1 VSAPERAPHPPGDP
15 LERRVLMVDD
25 EERIRRGLAANLRL
39 RGFHCR
45 TAADGE
51 SALRLLGTEPAAIV
65 ITDIRMPGHGGM
77 WLLEQIRA
85 VHPETA
91 VILLTGFAEVEL
103 AARALRAGASDFLVK
118 PVAMLD
124 LMTAIGRAT
133 EKRRLVLENRAY
145 QMELEDRVRVATAE
159 LRSTLHMVTQSYRA
173 TLEALCSALDAR
185 EQETAEHSVRV
196 TRYALEIANGMG
208 ILGEA
213 REHLERGALLHDIG
227 KIGIPDA
234 ILLKPG
240 PLNEKDWEV
249 MRRHPLIGYEILSG
263 IAFLR
268 PASQIVLCHHEHWD
282 GKGYPQGLSRD
293 AIPLGARIFAVADA
307 LDAITSDRLYRPAR
321 SFAEALAEIER
332 CAGSQFD
339 PGVVAVLLNTGTRG
353 AGTMDRPV
361 PGRTGGDWS
370 SP

>member
-1 VSAPERAPHPPGDP
+1 MSAPERAPELPGDL
-15 LERRVLMVDD
+15 LERRILMVDD
-25 EERIRRGLAANLRL
+25 EEPIRRGLAANLRL

-45 TAADGE
+45 TAADAKT
-51 SALRLLGTEPAAIV
+51 ALSLLAEETAAIV
-65 ITDIRMPGHGGM
+65 VTDIRMPGHDGM
-77 WLLEQIRA
+77 WLLEQIRVA
-85 VHPETA
+85 HPETA

-118 PVAMLD
+118 PVAMVD
-124 LMTAIGRAT
+124 LLTAIGRAT
-133 EKRRLVLENRAY
+133 EKRRLVLANRAH
-145 QMELEDRVRVATAE
+145 QAELEDRVRMATEE
-159 LRSTLHMVTQSYRA
+159 LRSTLETVTQSYRA

-196 TRYALEIANGMG
+196 TRYALEISSGMG
-208 ILGEA
+208 VSGEA

-240 PLNEKDWEV
+240 PLSETDWEV
-249 MRRHPLIGYEILSG
+249 MRRHPVIGYEILSG

-268 PASQIVLCHHEHWD
+268 PAAQIVLCHHERWD
-282 GKGYPQGLSRD
+282 GAGYPRGLSRD

-321 SFAEALAEIER
+321 SFGEALAEIRR
-332 CAGSQFD
+332 CSGTQFD
-339 PGVVAVLLNTGTRG
+339 PEVVDVLLNTGAPG
-353 AGTMDRPV
+353 PGTTDRPV